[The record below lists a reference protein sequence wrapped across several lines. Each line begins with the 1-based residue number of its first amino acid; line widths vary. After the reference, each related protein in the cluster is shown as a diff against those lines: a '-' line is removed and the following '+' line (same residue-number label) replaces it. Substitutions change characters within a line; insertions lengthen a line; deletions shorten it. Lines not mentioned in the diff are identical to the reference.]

1 MARGVHTTRYGRN
14 FAVTKANETRT
25 QPATTPASGPQPPG
39 GRVLVVEPDHLTA
52 WSLATF
58 LQRWYEVETT
68 NCTVAAEK
76 SLRERAPVAVIVS
89 DQLPGQRAQ
98 SLLQLAQRA
107 NPAVRAVL
115 MVSREADPS
124 AAVTSGLRL
133 EKPFDLTELARLL
146 GIPGAAPST

>member
-1 MARGVHTTRYGRN
+1 MKPTR
-14 FAVTKANETRT
+14 ETH
-25 QPATTPASGPQPPG
+25 AHLSATPASGPPPPG

-68 NCTVAAEK
+68 NCTVTAEK
-76 SLRERAPVAVIVS
+76 FLRERAPVAIILS
-89 DQLPGQRAQ
+89 DQLPGPSAA

-115 MVSREADPS
+115 LVSREADPS
-124 AAVTSGLRL
+124 AAPPGGLRL
-133 EKPFDLTELARLL
+133 EKPFELTELARLL
-146 GIPGAAPST
+146 GIPT